1 MLLLLLVAIMSA
13 DERVLAFGRKLRG
26 VRKSKGL
33 SQEKLAELAGIDR
46 SYVSE
51 IERGEYNISLL
62 KLYQICDAL
71 EVEASDLV

>member
-1 MLLLLLVAIMSA
+1 MLLLLLVVIMSA
-13 DERVLAFGRKLRG
+13 DKRVLTFGKRLRE

-46 SYVSE
+46 SYMSE

-71 EVEASDLV
+71 EVEAKDLV